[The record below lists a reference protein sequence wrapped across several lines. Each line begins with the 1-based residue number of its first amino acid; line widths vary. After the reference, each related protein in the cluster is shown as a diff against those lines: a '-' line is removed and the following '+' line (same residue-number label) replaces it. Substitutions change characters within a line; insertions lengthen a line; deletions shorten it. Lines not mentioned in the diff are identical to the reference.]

1 MLKGV
6 DLKYLKHFFKFAK
19 KYKGSAILGIA
30 MLPLSVITSLLF
42 PWLIIQVIDV
52 HLSHGDMDGLLEYVF
67 YLVLVL
73 IASYVVDTTYSYNLR
88 KTGQYTITDMRSVLF
103 ARVLKLPRSYF
114 DNTPIGVTLSRLT
127 SDLEVFLT
135 WTWKTWGV
143 VSSFF

>member
-67 YLVLVL
+67 YLVSLL
-73 IASYVVDTTYSYNLR
+73 LR
-88 KTGQYTITDMRSVLF
+88 INIEENKY
-103 ARVLKLPRSYF
+103 
-114 DNTPIGVTLSRLT
+114 
-127 SDLEVFLT
+127 
-135 WTWKTWGV
+135 
-143 VSSFF
+143 